1 MTKQTKELEPVSII
15 EYLEDTYLK
24 SKGITFQD
32 LAIAINSNTLT
43 FTRSQNSKAKILSV
57 DVITAIHLVTD
68 LNLTVLLEINHN
80 RYLWA
85 IEKGFIKNNRGFYK
99 VDVCAL
105 TNISVIT
112 ELNILSQEDRTKV
125 LSNYKNIVNNINAY
139 IGSNTKLTQHAISKL
154 MEFRNTLKRKDCV
167 DKNVIYEKLVSVI
180 TGVQFDQ
187 YNPNQRTVEETTV
200 MIHLLT
206 DVHSKLK

>member
-1 MTKQTKELEPVSII
+1 MTKQTKELEPVLII

-85 IEKGFIKNNRGFYK
+85 IEKGFIKNNCGFYK
-99 VDVCAL
+99 VDVRAL
-105 TNISVIT
+105 TDISVIT
-112 ELNILSQEDRTKV
+112 ELNVLSQEDRTKA

-187 YNPNQRTVEETTV
+187 HSPDKQSKEETTA

>member
-43 FTRSQNSKAKILSV
+43 FTRSQNSKTKILSV

-99 VDVCAL
+99 VDVRAL
-105 TNISVIT
+105 TDISVIT
-112 ELNILSQEDRTKV
+112 ELNVLSQEDRAKA

-154 MEFRNTLKRKDCV
+154 MEFRNMLKRKDCI

-187 YNPNQRTVEETTV
+187 HSPDKQSKEETTA